1 MIQVNRR
8 ALLLVTGSGLVTTV
22 VAGRVLLAPSLGPTR
37 GEGVPTSFGSIA
49 LLGWTH
55 EVVAPGGAAHA
66 AVDPAG
72 QGGGHPAGAV
82 LDRAS
87 RPVPSAVHGAW
98 TDAVAVEVEVHNGSR
113 ASRGLSPGQFRVRV
127 DRDGPTVAL
136 YSADR
141 PAGPVPPGATTRM
154 QIRYL
159 VPPPDHEVSLEYVD
173 SVGRRPLRLGTLD
186 RPGQVRS

>member
-8 ALLLVTGSGLVTTV
+8 ALLLVTGSGILTTA
-22 VAGRVLLAPSLGPTR
+22 VAGRALLAQPLGPTH
-37 GEGVPTSFGSIA
+37 GQGVRTSFGSIA
-49 LLGWTH
+49 LLGWSH
-55 EVVAPGGAAHA
+55 EALVPGGAAHGA
-66 AVDPAG
+66 ADPVG
-72 QGGGHPAGAV
+72 QGGHPTGAV

-87 RPVPSAVHGAW
+87 RPVPSAVHGSW

-113 ASRGLSPGQFRVRV
+113 RPLGLSPGQFRVRV
-127 DRDGPTVAL
+127 DSDGPTVAL

-141 PAGPVPPGATTRM
+141 QAGPVGPGATTRM

-159 VPPPDHEVSLEYVD
+159 VPPPDHEVSLEYVG
-173 SVGRRPLRLGTLD
+173 SVGRRPLRIGTLD